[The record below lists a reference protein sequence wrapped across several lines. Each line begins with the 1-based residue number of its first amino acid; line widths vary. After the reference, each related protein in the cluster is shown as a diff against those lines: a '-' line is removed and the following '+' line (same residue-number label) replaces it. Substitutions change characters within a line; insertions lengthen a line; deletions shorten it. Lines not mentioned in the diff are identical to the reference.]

1 MHLYL
6 LPALLATVLALDK
19 CVQFSNEERN
29 AITSTCG
36 SAVDYPF
43 YLQDGST
50 LSNLETAARLL
61 LADSEF
67 IFLASDCLVNYKKLV
82 CSSLY
87 LKCHPGVDFLNT
99 STFNNDI
106 YKTVSYPV
114 PFTRPCKQVFKDT
127 FCLCVILLNYDTFF
141 DSY

>member
-1 MHLYL
+1 MQLYL

-19 CVQFSNEERN
+19 CVQFTKEERN

-43 YLQDGST
+43 YLQDLST
-50 LSNLETAARLL
+50 LSSLETAARLL

-82 CSSLY
+82 CSNIY
-87 LKCHPGVDFLNT
+87 LECQPGVDFLNT
-99 STFNNDI
+99 TTFNHDI
-106 YKTVSYPV
+106 YKNVSFPV
-114 PFTRPCKQVFKDT
+114 PFRRPCKQVF
-127 FCLCVILLNYDTFF
+127 
-141 DSY
+141 S